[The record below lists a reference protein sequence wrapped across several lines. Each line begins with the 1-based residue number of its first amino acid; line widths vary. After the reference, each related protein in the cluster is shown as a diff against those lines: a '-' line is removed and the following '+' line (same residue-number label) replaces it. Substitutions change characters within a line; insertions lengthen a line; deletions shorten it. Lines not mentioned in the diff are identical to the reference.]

1 MAKELSTTPSID
13 EINDLMKRARRE
25 RNQYIAEGVGSLVA
39 KLKAASRSFSET
51 VASKLA
57 PSH

>member
-1 MAKELSTTPSID
+1 MATELSTIPSID
-13 EINDLMKRARRE
+13 EINDLVKRAKRE
-25 RNQYIAEGVGSLVA
+25 RNQYIAESVGSLVA
-39 KLKAASRSFSET
+39 KLNAASRSFFET

>member
-1 MAKELSTTPSID
+1 MATELSTIPSID
-13 EINDLMKRARRE
+13 EINYFVERARRE
-25 RNQYIAEGVGSLVA
+25 RNQYIAESVGSLVA
-39 KLKAASRSFSET
+39 KLKSASRSFFET

>member
-1 MAKELSTTPSID
+1 MATKFSTTPSID
-13 EINDLMKRARRE
+13 EINALVERAKRE
-25 RNQYIAEGVGSLVA
+25 RNQYIAEGVSSLVA
-39 KLKAASRSFSET
+39 KFKAASGSFFET